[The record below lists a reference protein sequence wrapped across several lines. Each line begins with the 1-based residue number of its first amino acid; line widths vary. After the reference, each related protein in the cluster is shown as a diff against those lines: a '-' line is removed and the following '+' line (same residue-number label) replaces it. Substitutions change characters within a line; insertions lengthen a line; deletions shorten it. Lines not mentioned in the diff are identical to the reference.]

1 MERDVVGCSDDL
13 NAFGPSEVVF
23 ARVTLEEIVGY

>member
-1 MERDVVGCSDDL
+1 MWWDAVMIL
-13 NAFGPSEVVF
+13 MPFGPSEVVF